1 MNNTQATKIV
11 ERAANLPL
19 YLHAYAFHLNMR
31 MEKILP
37 EDLLDIA
44 CQQQLKGVK
53 IHVVDGESQSLRH
66 ASTERL
72 ENFAEKSR
80 QLGLDVHI
88 ETSASDAR
96 TIDEAVTI
104 ALKSGATSVRFYPRY
119 EGTLSEVMEIIAKD
133 IQYIKEKYQHSGL
146 TFTLEQHEDLQSH
159 ELVKLVQQADFPQLS
174 LLFDFAN
181 MINANEDPL
190 DALAVMG
197 NEVTQ
202 VHIKD
207 ALITHEGE
215 GRGHT
220 ACISGAGELPFR
232 ELLLQLICL
241 GEDKAQVTAFGLE
254 EEVDY
259 YAPAFRF
266 TNEDENPWIPLRQM
280 SETPLPT
287 SGLDE
292 RLNKEI
298 DDAMNQIKYVRNI
311 LGDLHKE
318 AVAVLRKSSI

>member
-1 MNNTQATKIV
+1 MDSIQATKII
-11 ERAANLPL
+11 ERAADLPL

-44 CQQQLKGVK
+44 SQQQLKGVK

-66 ASTERL
+66 ASDERL
-72 ENFAEKSR
+72 ERFAAKAR

-96 TIDEAVTI
+96 TIDEAVNI
-104 ALKSGATSVRFYPRY
+104 ALKSAATSVRFYPRY
-119 EGTLSEVMEIIAKD
+119 EGTLSEVMEIIAKN
-133 IQYIKEKYQHSGL
+133 IQYIKEQYQHSGL

-159 ELVKLVQQADFPQLS
+159 ELVQLVQQADFPQLS

-181 MINANEDPL
+181 MINANEEPL
-190 DALAVMG
+190 EALAVMG
-197 NEVTQ
+197 KEITQ

-207 ALITHEGE
+207 ALINHEGT

-220 ACISGAGELPFR
+220 ACISGQGELPFK

-241 GEDKAQVTAFGLE
+241 GEDKPQVTAFGLE

-259 YAPAFRF
+259 YALAFRF
-266 TNEDENPWIPLRQM
+266 TDEDSNPWIPLREM

-287 SGLDE
+287 LGLAE

-298 DDAMNQIKYVRNI
+298 DDAMNQISHVRNI
-311 LGDLHKE
+311 VADLNKD
-318 AVAVLRKSSI
+318 ALAVLNK

>member
-1 MNNTQATKIV
+1 MDSLQAEKIV
-11 ERAANLPL
+11 QRVADLPL

-44 CQQQLKGVK
+44 SQQKLKGVK
-53 IHVVDGESQSLRH
+53 IHVLDGESQSLRH
-66 ASTERL
+66 ASDAQLDR
-72 ENFAEKSR
+72 FAQKAR

-88 ETSASDAR
+88 ETSASDSQ
-96 TIDEAVTI
+96 TMDEAVRI

-119 EGTLSEVMEIIAKD
+119 EGTLTEVMAKIVQD
-133 IQYIKEKYQHSGL
+133 IQYIKAHHQHCGL

-159 ELVKLVQQADFPQLS
+159 ELVHLVQQADFPQLS

-181 MINANEDPL
+181 MINANEEPL
-190 DALAVMG
+190 NALAVM
-197 NEVTQ
+197 EKEITQ

-207 ALITHEGE
+207 ALITCEGE

-220 ACISGAGELPFR
+220 ACVSGQGELPFK

-241 GEDKAQVTAFGLE
+241 GDSKPQVTAFGLE

-266 TNEDENPWIPLRQM
+266 TNEDKNPWIPLREV
-280 SETPLPT
+280 SETPLPAF
-287 SGLDE
+287 GLEE
-292 RLNKEI
+292 RLNKEV
-298 DDAMNQIKYVRNI
+298 DDAVNQISYVRNI
-311 LGDLHKE
+311 LSDLNE
-318 AVAVLRKSSI
+318 RALTVLAK

>member
-1 MNNTQATKIV
+1 MDSIQAKKIV
-11 ERAANLPL
+11 ERAADLPL

-44 CQQQLKGVK
+44 SQQHLKGVK

-66 ASTERL
+66 ASEERL
-72 ENFAEKSR
+72 ARFAAKAR
-80 QLGLDVHI
+80 QSGLDVHI
-88 ETSASDAR
+88 ETSASDAA

-119 EGTLSEVMEIIAKD
+119 EGTLSEVMETIAKD
-133 IQYIKEKYQHSGL
+133 IQYIKAQHQHSGL

-181 MINANEDPL
+181 MINANEEPL
-190 DALAVMG
+190 EALAVMG
-197 NEVTQ
+197 KEITQ

-207 ALITHEGE
+207 ALINDEGQ

-220 ACISGAGELPFR
+220 ACISGQGELPFK

-241 GEDKAQVTAFGLE
+241 GENKPQVTAFGLE

-266 TNEDENPWIPLRQM
+266 TNEGSNPWIPLREM

-287 SGLDE
+287 SGLEE
-292 RLNKEI
+292 RLNKEMA
-298 DDAMNQIKYVRNI
+298 DAMNQIQHVRNI
-311 LGDLHKE
+311 VAELNKDALNVLHK
-318 AVAVLRKSSI
+318 

>member
-1 MNNTQATKIV
+1 MDSIQATKIV
-11 ERAANLPL
+11 ERVADLPL

-37 EDLLDIA
+37 EDLLNIA
-44 CQQQLKGVK
+44 SKQHLKGVK

-66 ASTERL
+66 ANDERL
-72 ENFAEKSR
+72 ARFAAKAH
-80 QLGLDVHI
+80 QLELDVHI
-88 ETSASDAR
+88 ETSASDAA
-96 TIDEAVTI
+96 TIDEAVQI

-119 EGTLSEVMEIIAKD
+119 EGTLSDVMETIAKD
-133 IQYIKEKYQHSGL
+133 IQYIKAQYQHSGL

-159 ELVKLVQQADFPQLS
+159 ELVQLVQQADFPQLS

-181 MINANEDPL
+181 MINANEEPL

-197 NEVTQ
+197 NEITQ

-220 ACISGAGELPFR
+220 ACISGQGELPFK

-241 GEDKAQVTAFGLE
+241 GENKPQVTAFGLE

-266 TNEDENPWIPLRQM
+266 TDEDSNPWIPLREM

-287 SGLDE
+287 YGLDE

-298 DDAMNQIKYVRNI
+298 VDAINQIRYVRNI
-311 LGDLHKE
+311 LSDINKD
-318 AVAVLRKSSI
+318 AVNVIQK

>member
-1 MNNTQATKIV
+1 MNHIQAKKIV
-11 ERAANLPL
+11 ERAMDLPL

-44 CQQQLKGVK
+44 SQQQLKGVK

-66 ASTERL
+66 ASDER
-72 ENFAEKSR
+72 FAAKAR
-80 QLGLDVHI
+80 RLGLDVHI
-88 ETSASDAR
+88 ETSASDAG
-96 TIDEAVTI
+96 TIDEAVKI

-119 EGTLSEVMEIIAKD
+119 EGTLSDIMEIIAKD
-133 IQYIKEKYQHSGL
+133 IQYIKAQYQHSGL

-159 ELVKLVQQADFPQLS
+159 ELVRLIQQADFPQLS

-181 MINANEDPL
+181 MINANEEPL
-190 DALAVMG
+190 EALAVMG

-220 ACISGAGELPFR
+220 ACISGQGELPFK

-241 GEDKAQVTAFGLE
+241 GEDKPQVTAFGLE

-266 TNEDENPWIPLRQM
+266 TNEDKNPWIPLREM

-287 SGLDE
+287 SGLEE

-298 DDAMNQIKYVRNI
+298 DDAVNQINHVRNI
-311 LGDLHKE
+311 LSELNQDAMAILQK
-318 AVAVLRKSSI
+318 

>member
-1 MNNTQATKIV
+1 MDRLQAEKIV
-11 ERAANLPL
+11 QRVVDLPL

-44 CQQQLKGVK
+44 SEQKLKGVK
-53 IHVVDGESQSLRH
+53 IHVLDGESQSLRH
-66 ASTERL
+66 ASDAQLER
-72 ENFAEKSR
+72 FAQKSR

-88 ETSASDAR
+88 ETSASDAQ
-96 TIDEAVTI
+96 TIDEAVRI

-119 EGTLSEVMEIIAKD
+119 EGPLTEVMARVAQD
-133 IQYIKEKYQHSGL
+133 IQYIKNHYQHSGL

-159 ELVKLVQQADFPQLS
+159 ELVHLVQQADFPQLS

-181 MINANEDPL
+181 MINANEEPL
-190 DALAVMG
+190 SALAVM
-197 NEVTQ
+197 EKEITQ

-207 ALITHEGE
+207 ALITYEGE

-220 ACISGAGELPFR
+220 ACISGQGELPFK
-232 ELLLQLICL
+232 ELLLKLICL
-241 GEDKAQVTAFGLE
+241 GDSKPQVISFGLE

-266 TNEDENPWIPLRQM
+266 TNEDKNPWIPLREM

-287 SGLDE
+287 SGLEE

-298 DDAMNQIKYVRNI
+298 NDALNQINHVRNI
-311 LGDLHKE
+311 LVELHE
-318 AVAVLRKSSI
+318 QALIVTER

>member
-11 ERAANLPL
+11 ERAADLPL

-44 CQQQLKGVK
+44 SQQQLKGVK

-66 ASTERL
+66 ASDERL
-72 ENFAEKSR
+72 ELFAAKAR
-80 QLGLDVHI
+80 QLGLDIHI
-88 ETSASDAR
+88 ETSASDAA
-96 TIDEAVTI
+96 TIDEAVKI

-119 EGTLSEVMEIIAKD
+119 EGSLSAVMQTIAQD
-133 IQYIKEKYQHSGL
+133 IQYIKSQYQHCGL

-159 ELVKLVQQADFPQLS
+159 ELVQLVQQADFPQLS

-181 MINANEDPL
+181 MINANEEPL

-197 NEVTQ
+197 KEITQ

-220 ACISGAGELPFR
+220 ACISGQGELPFK

-241 GEDKAQVTAFGLE
+241 GENKPQVIAFGLE

-266 TNEDENPWIPLRQM
+266 TDEGSNPWIPLREM

-298 DDAMNQIKYVRNI
+298 DDAINQIRHVRNI
-311 LGDLHKE
+311 VADLNQD
-318 AVAVLRKSSI
+318 ALVILQR

>member
-1 MNNTQATKIV
+1 MNNIQAKKIV
-11 ERAANLPL
+11 ERAADLPL

-44 CQQQLKGVK
+44 SQQQLKGVK
-53 IHVVDGESQSLRH
+53 IHVVDGDSQSLRH
-66 ASTERL
+66 ASDERF
-72 ENFAEKSR
+72 ERFAAKAR
-80 QLGLDVHI
+80 RLGLDVHI

-96 TIDEAVTI
+96 TIDEAVKI

-119 EGTLSEVMEIIAKD
+119 EGTLSDVMAIIAKD
-133 IQYIKEKYQHSGL
+133 IQYIKAQYQHSGL
-146 TFTLEQHEDLQSH
+146 TFTLEQHEDLQSQ
-159 ELVKLVQQADFPQLS
+159 ELVRLVQQADFPQLS

-181 MINANEDPL
+181 MINANEEPL
-190 DALAVMG
+190 EALAVMG

-207 ALITHEGE
+207 ALITQEGK

-220 ACISGAGELPFR
+220 ACISGQGELPFK

-241 GEDKAQVTAFGLE
+241 GKDKPQVSAFGLE

-266 TNEDENPWIPLRQM
+266 ADEDKNPWIPLREM

-287 SGLDE
+287 SGLEE

-298 DDAMNQIKYVRNI
+298 DDAMNQIKHVRDI
-311 LGDLHKE
+311 LSELNKD
-318 AVAVLRKSSI
+318 AVAILQE